1 MGLWLVHP
9 SLEGSRTMRTSEVP
23 KTSSVQ
29 LGFDDLAVF
38 LENDA
43 QPHKHT
49 PPTVGIIV
57 CEGESTSTF
66 VRAKLCLVKPTSHFP
81 PASCRHRAPVLG
93 ITVSASSSN
102 ETGSENPLVTRRRTP
117 CRRVTNLSPRARRAE
132 IENSAPFHAANS
144 RRSAGNIAGTL
155 PINSC
160 GIFVIGRR
168 TCDNQLALP
177 LHRSSSCPSRVS
189 LSFSTSVMMRNPS
202 TDSAARE
209 SSVNHANW
217 GCFDDDLPTLS
228 QVWNQRQRS
237 TSCNFIPARQSKETH
252 RYRPPQDI
260 W

>member
-1 MGLWLVHP
+1 MGWASGSFIQVLRVQGRCEHP
-9 SLEGSRTMRTSEVP
+9 KYLKQVPSSWGLTTLRSSSKMMPNLTS
-23 KTSSVQ
+23 TR
-29 LGFDDLAVF
+29 
-38 LENDA
+38 
-43 QPHKHT
+43 

-81 PASCRHRAPVLG
+81 LASCRHRAPVLG
-93 ITVSASSSN
+93 ITVSTSSSN
-102 ETGSENPLVTRRRTP
+102 ETGSENPLVTRMRTP

-132 IENSAPFHAANS
+132 IENSAPFHAVNS

-202 TDSAARE
+202 TDSAVRE
-209 SSVNHANW
+209 SSVNHAN
-217 GCFDDDLPTLS
+217 
-228 QVWNQRQRS
+228 
-237 TSCNFIPARQSKETH
+237 
-252 RYRPPQDI
+252 
-260 W
+260 